1 MVAAL
6 ATMESMTSEQIT
18 NTGSVSGDCGSAQAR
33 ARTHVQAY
41 VQTQARQ
48 NGSSKD
54 GSATNGPARN
64 DSAKGGPSGRKHGL
78 QRCHA
83 MLHPASLRALL
94 PWLTSIIGIAS
105 ALCLVIAWF
114 PSTVWNTPIAS
125 SDAPAHYYFIRRLLD
140 EGLGAA
146 LHLWPHNSFYP
157 PLFHICA
164 YFVIK
169 IAALFGVQCSIYAAF
184 NITWIIASGVI
195 FPSGMLV
202 LCRYFLQRWNRGN
215 PISNPISRI
224 SQASPT
230 SESSSVSESSN
241 VSNQHAS
248 SAVNQQ
254 YNATLDVTFVLQNLL
269 GLFVPVLAVSSV
281 CHPYGLLNAGPLIAF
296 GFATSLLPFLI
307 AATLRLFDEIA
318 AREHIAKWLAITA
331 VAGVVCLVAHPR
343 IAFTY
348 ALILVPF
355 IVLRLPWKLILGA
368 FIAMCVGAVAF
379 VALMLTSFKSDRWAN
394 PASWF
399 HSHQPSK
406 NLWESISFCFAD
418 GLDGFPAILFALLL
432 IAGTVAAFVCASR
445 RTVVRFSDS
454 LSVAVSTVAPAF
466 SADADALASDTAV
479 PAPAV
484 SPVPT
489 SGLPAVSC
497 SDAADVSLFE
507 SSEPSRPRR
516 NDRLR
521 DVIALMA
528 AFLLV
533 TLVYVCTVTLVGAL
547 PNIISAPWYRDE
559 NRIVTMLPLVALPL
573 LVIGVNAFSECV
585 SACAASASFAPS
597 VSSFSAKN
605 NASSPSSVPSLS
617 PVSAVSSVKSVS
629 FASNW
634 IGPIAAFLAIAILA
648 VSAQIVCPSRTA
660 VRDAIIAHSSLDQ
673 SDPNE
678 QLTEQKII
686 VLRKVTERTGT
697 QATIISDPLNGSMYA
712 ETLFNANMLYP
723 IINARTD
730 VSSAPFGKV
739 ETAFASG
746 DVQQVLG
753 TVCPLT
759 DAPKY
764 FLTMGD
770 QAQSLQSF
778 PYRAQYDSFH
788 NEELIDAYVD
798 DGTLVKVADYSQ
810 YGQGWALYRFGCAD

>member
-1 MVAAL
+1 
-6 ATMESMTSEQIT
+6 MTSEQIT
-18 NTGSVSGDCGSAQAR
+18 NTGSVMANHGSIQTPA
-33 ARTHVQAY
+33 
-41 VQTQARQ
+41 QTQLRQ
-48 NGSSKD
+48 NGSS
-54 GSATNGPARN
+54 N
-64 DSAKGGPSGRKHGL
+64 GGPSERKRDL
-78 QRCHA
+78 RWRPA
-83 MLHPASLRALL
+83 MLHPASLRVLL
-94 PWLTSIIGIAS
+94 PWLTSIIGISS
-105 ALCLVIAWF
+105 ALCMVIAWF
-114 PSTVWNTPIAS
+114 PSTVWNTPIVS

-146 LHLWPHNSFYP
+146 LHLWPHDSFYP
-157 PLFHICA
+157 PLFHVCA
-164 YFVIK
+164 YSVIR
-169 IAALFGVQCSIYAAF
+169 IAALFGAQCSIYAAF

-215 PISNPISRI
+215 PISRI
-224 SQASPT
+224 SQASSTP
-230 SESSSVSESSN
+230 ESSSVSESSN
-241 VSNQHAS
+241 VSNQQVS
-248 SAVNQQ
+248 SAVNRQ
-254 YNATLDVTFVLQNLL
+254 YNATFDATFVLQNLI

-307 AATLRLFDEIA
+307 AATLRLFDAIA
-318 AREHIAKWLAITA
+318 AREHIVKWFVITA

-406 NLWESISFCFAD
+406 NLWESISFCFTD

-432 IAGTVAAFVCASR
+432 IAGTVAAFVCAFR
-445 RTVVRFSDS
+445 RAAVRSSDSFSSAASTVVPVASADVDVDASTSDI
-454 LSVAVSTVAPAF
+454 AVSA
-466 SADADALASDTAV
+466 AD
-479 PAPAV
+479 
-484 SPVPT
+484 SPV
-489 SGLPAVSC
+489 SVSC
-497 SDAADVSLFE
+497 PPPASHSNATDAASASSE
-507 SSEPSRPRR
+507 SSRLRR

-521 DVIALMA
+521 DVIALTA

-533 TLVYVCTVTLVGAL
+533 ALVYVCTVTLVGAL

-559 NRIVTMLPLVALPL
+559 NRIMTMLPLVALPL
-573 LVIGVNAFSECV
+573 LVIGINALAECV

-597 VSSFSAKN
+597 ASSFSTKN
-605 NASSPSSVPSLS
+605 SASSVPSLS
-617 PVSAVSSVKSVS
+617 SASAVSSVKNAS

-634 IGPIAAFLAIAILA
+634 IVLIAVFLVIAILA
-648 VSAQIVCPSRTA
+648 VSAQIVCPSRSA
-660 VRDAIIAHSSLDQ
+660 ARDTIIAHSSLNQ

-678 QLTEQKII
+678 QLTEQKIA

-730 VSSAPFGKV
+730 VPSAPFGKV

-746 DVQQVLG
+746 DAQQVLG

-759 DAPKY
+759 DAPEY

-788 NEELIDAYVD
+788 NEELIDTYVD
-798 DGTLVKVADYSQ
+798 GGTLVKVADYSQ
-810 YGQGWALYRFGCAD
+810 YGQGWALYRFGCTD

>member
-1 MVAAL
+1 MVSAL

-18 NTGSVSGDCGSAQAR
+18 NTGFVSGDCGSAQAR

-48 NGSSKD
+48 NGSAKD

-64 DSAKGGPSGRKHGL
+64 DSAKDGPSGRKHGL

-83 MLHPASLRALL
+83 MLRPASRHALL
-94 PWLTSIIGIAS
+94 PWLTSIIGVAS

-114 PSTVWNTPIAS
+114 PSTVWNTPIVS

-157 PLFHICA
+157 PLFHVCA

-215 PISNPISRI
+215 PISRI
-224 SQASPT
+224 SQALSTP
-230 SESSSVSESSN
+230 ESSSVSESSN
-241 VSNQHAS
+241 VSNQQVS
-248 SAVNQQ
+248 SAVNRQ
-254 YNATLDVTFVLQNLL
+254 YNATFDATFVLQNLI

-307 AATLRLFDEIA
+307 AATLRLFDAIA
-318 AREHIAKWLAITA
+318 AREHIVKWLAIAA

-406 NLWESISFCFAD
+406 NLWESISFCFTD

-432 IAGTVAAFVCASR
+432 IAGTVAAFVCAFR
-445 RTVVRFSDS
+445 RAAVRSSDS
-454 LSVAVSTVAPAF
+454 LSAAVSTVAPAF
-466 SADADALASDTAV
+466 SADADALVSDAAV
-479 PAPAV
+479 SAPGV
-484 SPVPT
+484 SPVST
-489 SGLPAVSC
+489 SGLPAASC
-497 SDAADVSLFE
+497 SDAADVSLFAP
-507 SSEPSRPRR
+507 SEPSRPRR

-521 DVIALMA
+521 DVIALTA

-533 TLVYVCTVTLVGAL
+533 TLVYVCTVTLIGAL

-559 NRIVTMLPLVALPL
+559 NRIMTMLPLVALPL
-573 LVIGVNAFSECV
+573 LVIGVNALSECV
-585 SACAASASFAPS
+585 SVCAASASFVPS
-597 VSSFSAKN
+597 ASSFSAKN
-605 NASSPSSVPSLS
+605 SVSSVPSLS
-617 PVSAVSSVKSVS
+617 SASAVSSVKNVS

-634 IGPIAAFLAIAILA
+634 IGPIAAFLVIAILA

-660 VRDAIIAHSSLDQ
+660 ARDAIIAHSSLNQ

-678 QLTEQKII
+678 QLTEQKIT
-686 VLRKVTERTGT
+686 VLRKVMERTGT

-712 ETLFNANMLYP
+712 ETLFNASMLYP

-730 VSSAPFGKV
+730 VPSVPFGKV

-746 DVQQVLG
+746 DGQQVLG

-759 DAPKY
+759 DAPEY

-798 DGTLVKVADYSQ
+798 GGTLVKVADYSQ
-810 YGQGWALYRFGCAD
+810 YGQGWALYRFGCTD

>member
-18 NTGSVSGDCGSAQAR
+18 NTGSVMANHGSIQTPA
-33 ARTHVQAY
+33 
-41 VQTQARQ
+41 QTQLRQ
-48 NGSSKD
+48 NGSS
-54 GSATNGPARN
+54 N
-64 DSAKGGPSGRKHGL
+64 GGPFERKRDL
-78 QRCHA
+78 RWRPA
-83 MLHPASLRALL
+83 MLHPASLRVLL

-114 PSTVWNTPIAS
+114 PSTVWNTPIVS

-157 PLFHICA
+157 PLFHVCA

-215 PISNPISRI
+215 PIPRI
-224 SQASPT
+224 SQASSTP
-230 SESSSVSESSN
+230 ESSSVSESSN
-241 VSNQHAS
+241 VSNQQVS
-248 SAVNQQ
+248 SAVNRQ
-254 YNATLDVTFVLQNLL
+254 YNATFDATFVLQNLI

-307 AATLRLFDEIA
+307 AATLRLFDAIA

-406 NLWESISFCFAD
+406 NLWESISFCLTD

-432 IAGTVAAFVCASR
+432 IAGTAAAFVCASR
-445 RTVVRFSDS
+445 RAAARASDSFSSAASTVVPVVSADVDVDASTSDI
-454 LSVAVSTVAPAF
+454 AVSA
-466 SADADALASDTAV
+466 AD
-479 PAPAV
+479 
-484 SPVPT
+484 SPV
-489 SGLPAVSC
+489 SVSC
-497 SDAADVSLFE
+497 PSPASHSNATDAASASSE
-507 SSEPSRPRR
+507 SSRLRR

-521 DVIALMA
+521 DVIALTA

-533 TLVYVCTVTLVGAL
+533 ALVYVCTVTLVGAL

-559 NRIVTMLPLVALPL
+559 NRIMTMLPLVALPL
-573 LVIGVNAFSECV
+573 LVIGINALAECV

-597 VSSFSAKN
+597 ASSFSTKN
-605 NASSPSSVPSLS
+605 SASSVPSLS
-617 PVSAVSSVKSVS
+617 SASAVSSVKNAS

-634 IGPIAAFLAIAILA
+634 IVLIAVFLVIAILA
-648 VSAQIVCPSRTA
+648 VSAQIVCPSRSA
-660 VRDAIIAHSSLDQ
+660 ARDTIIAHSSLNQ

-678 QLTEQKII
+678 QLTEQKIA

-730 VSSAPFGKV
+730 VPSAPFGKV

-746 DVQQVLG
+746 DAQQVLG

-759 DAPKY
+759 DAPEY

-788 NEELIDAYVD
+788 NEELIDTYVD
-798 DGTLVKVADYSQ
+798 GGTLVKVADYSQ

>member
-6 ATMESMTSEQIT
+6 ATMESMTSEQIM

-83 MLHPASLRALL
+83 MLHPASLRVLL
-94 PWLTSIIGIAS
+94 PWLTSIIGIAF

-114 PSTVWNTPIAS
+114 PSTVWNTPIVS

-157 PLFHICA
+157 PLFHVCA

-202 LCRYFLQRWNRGN
+202 LCRYFLQRWNHGN

-224 SQASPT
+224 SQASST

-241 VSNQHAS
+241 VLNQRVS
-248 SAVNQQ
+248 SAVNRQ
-254 YNATLDVTFVLQNLL
+254 YNATFDATFVLRNLI

-307 AATLRLFDEIA
+307 AATLRLFDAIA
-318 AREHIAKWLAITA
+318 AREHIVKWLAITA
-331 VAGVVCLVAHPR
+331 IAGVVCLVAHPR

-406 NLWESISFCFAD
+406 NLWESISFCFTD

-432 IAGTVAAFVCASR
+432 IAGTVAAFVCASCR
-445 RTVVRFSDS
+445 AAMRSADS
-454 LSVAVSTVAPAF
+454 LSAAVSTVAPDF
-466 SADADALASDTAV
+466 SADADASASDTAV
-479 PAPAV
+479 SAPDV
-484 SPVPT
+484 SPVST
-489 SGLPAVSC
+489 SGLPAASC
-497 SDAADVSLFE
+497 SDAADVSLSA

-521 DVIALMA
+521 DVIALTA

-559 NRIVTMLPLVALPL
+559 NRIMTMLPLVALPL
-573 LVIGVNAFSECV
+573 LVIGVNALSECV
-585 SACAASASFAPS
+585 SVCAASASFAPS
-597 VSSFSAKN
+597 ASSFSTKN
-605 NASSPSSVPSLS
+605 SASSSSSVPSLS
-617 PVSAVSSVKSVS
+617 SASAVSSVRNVS

-634 IGPIAAFLAIAILA
+634 IGPIAAFLVIAILA
-648 VSAQIVCPSRTA
+648 VSAQIVCSSRTA
-660 VRDAIIAHSSLDQ
+660 ARDTIIAHSSLNQ

-678 QLTEQKII
+678 QLTERKIT

-712 ETLFNANMLYP
+712 DTLFNANMLYP

-730 VSSAPFGKV
+730 VPSAPFGKV

-746 DVQQVLG
+746 DAQQVLG

-759 DAPKY
+759 DAPEY

-798 DGTLVKVADYSQ
+798 GGTLVKVADYSQ

>member
-6 ATMESMTSEQIT
+6 AMMELMTSEQIT
-18 NTGSVSGDCGSAQAR
+18 NAGSVTADHDSIQTHAQTR
-33 ARTHVQAY
+33 S
-41 VQTQARQ
+41 RQ
-48 NGSSKD
+48 NSL
-54 GSATNGPARN
+54 AT
-64 DSAKGGPSGRKHGL
+64 GGPSERKCDL
-78 QRCHA
+78 RWRPA
-83 MLHPASLRALL
+83 MLHSVSLRALL

-215 PISNPISRI
+215 RISNRISRISNPISRI

-254 YNATLDVTFVLQNLL
+254 YNATLDATFVLQNLL

-281 CHPYGLLNAGPLIAF
+281 CHPYGLLSAGPLIAF

-307 AATLRLFDEIA
+307 AATLRLFDEIS
-318 AREHIAKWLAITA
+318 AREHIVKWLAITA
-331 VAGVVCLVAHPR
+331 IAGVICLVAHPR

-484 SPVPT
+484 SPIPT

-585 SACAASASFAPS
+585 SACAASASFALS
-597 VSSFSAKN
+597 ASSFSAKN
-605 NASSPSSVPSLS
+605 SVSSSSVPSLS
-617 PVSAVSSVKSVS
+617 SGPAVSSVKSVS
-629 FASNW
+629 FISNW
-634 IGPIAAFLAIAILA
+634 IGPIAAFLVVAILA

>member
-48 NGSSKD
+48 NGSAKD

-64 DSAKGGPSGRKHGL
+64 DSAKDGPSGRKHGL

-83 MLHPASLRALL
+83 MLRPVSLRALL
-94 PWLTSIIGIAS
+94 PWLTSIIGVAS

-114 PSTVWNTPIAS
+114 PSTVWNTPIVS

-146 LHLWPHNSFYP
+146 LHLWPHDSFYP
-157 PLFHICA
+157 PLFHVCA
-164 YFVIK
+164 YLVIK

-195 FPSGMLV
+195 FPAGMLV

-224 SQASPT
+224 SQALST

-241 VSNQHAS
+241 ISNQQVPSAGNRQYDAAS
-248 SAVNQQ
+248 DA
-254 YNATLDVTFVLQNLL
+254 TFVLRNLI

-296 GFATSLLPFLI
+296 GFAMSLLPFLI
-307 AATLRLFDEIA
+307 AATLRLFDAIA

-406 NLWESISFCFAD
+406 NLWESISFCLTD
-418 GLDGFPAILFALLL
+418 GLDGFPASSVR
-432 IAGTVAAFVCASR
+432 TVADCGNCG
-445 RTVVRFSDS
+445 RF
-454 LSVAVSTVAPAF
+454 
-466 SADADALASDTAV
+466 
-479 PAPAV
+479 
-484 SPVPT
+484 
-489 SGLPAVSC
+489 
-497 SDAADVSLFE
+497 
-507 SSEPSRPRR
+507 
-516 NDRLR
+516 RLR
-521 DVIALMA
+521 
-528 AFLLV
+528 
-533 TLVYVCTVTLVGAL
+533 
-547 PNIISAPWYRDE
+547 
-559 NRIVTMLPLVALPL
+559 
-573 LVIGVNAFSECV
+573 
-585 SACAASASFAPS
+585 
-597 VSSFSAKN
+597 
-605 NASSPSSVPSLS
+605 
-617 PVSAVSSVKSVS
+617 
-629 FASNW
+629 
-634 IGPIAAFLAIAILA
+634 
-648 VSAQIVCPSRTA
+648 
-660 VRDAIIAHSSLDQ
+660 
-673 SDPNE
+673 
-678 QLTEQKII
+678 
-686 VLRKVTERTGT
+686 
-697 QATIISDPLNGSMYA
+697 
-712 ETLFNANMLYP
+712 
-723 IINARTD
+723 
-730 VSSAPFGKV
+730 
-739 ETAFASG
+739 
-746 DVQQVLG
+746 
-753 TVCPLT
+753 
-759 DAPKY
+759 
-764 FLTMGD
+764 
-770 QAQSLQSF
+770 F
-778 PYRAQYDSFH
+778 PPR
-788 NEELIDAYVD
+788 
-798 DGTLVKVADYSQ
+798 
-810 YGQGWALYRFGCAD
+810 GCACFGFVFVGCFHCGSRGFC

>member
-18 NTGSVSGDCGSAQAR
+18 NTGSVMANHGSIQTPA
-33 ARTHVQAY
+33 
-41 VQTQARQ
+41 QTQLRQ
-48 NGSSKD
+48 NGSS
-54 GSATNGPARN
+54 N
-64 DSAKGGPSGRKHGL
+64 GGPSERKRDL
-78 QRCHA
+78 RWRPA
-83 MLHPASLRALL
+83 MLHPASLRVLL
-94 PWLTSIIGIAS
+94 PWLTSIIGISS
-105 ALCLVIAWF
+105 ALCMVIAWF
-114 PSTVWNTPIAS
+114 PSTVWNTPIVS

-157 PLFHICA
+157 PLFHVCA
-164 YFVIK
+164 YSVIR
-169 IAALFGVQCSIYAAF
+169 IAALFGAQCSIYAAF

-215 PISNPISRI
+215 PISRI
-224 SQASPT
+224 SQASSTP
-230 SESSSVSESSN
+230 ESSSVSESSN
-241 VSNQHAS
+241 VSNQQVS
-248 SAVNQQ
+248 SAVNRQ
-254 YNATLDVTFVLQNLL
+254 YNATFDATFVLQNLI

-307 AATLRLFDEIA
+307 AATLRLFDAIA
-318 AREHIAKWLAITA
+318 AREHIAKWLAIAA

-406 NLWESISFCFAD
+406 NLWESISFCLTD

-432 IAGTVAAFVCASR
+432 IAGTAAAFVCASR
-445 RTVVRFSDS
+445 HAAARASDSFSSAASTVVPVASADVDVDASTSDI
-454 LSVAVSTVAPAF
+454 AVSA
-466 SADADALASDTAV
+466 AD
-479 PAPAV
+479 
-484 SPVPT
+484 SPV
-489 SGLPAVSC
+489 SVSC
-497 SDAADVSLFE
+497 PPPASHSNATDAASASSE
-507 SSEPSRPRR
+507 SSRLRR

-521 DVIALMA
+521 DVIALTA

-533 TLVYVCTVTLVGAL
+533 ALVYVCTVTLVGAL

-559 NRIVTMLPLVALPL
+559 NRIMTMLPLVALPL
-573 LVIGVNAFSECV
+573 LVIGINALAECV

-597 VSSFSAKN
+597 ASSFSTKN
-605 NASSPSSVPSLS
+605 SASSVPSLS
-617 PVSAVSSVKSVS
+617 SASAVSSVKNAS

-634 IGPIAAFLAIAILA
+634 IVLIAVFLVIAILA
-648 VSAQIVCPSRTA
+648 VSAQIVCPSRSA
-660 VRDAIIAHSSLDQ
+660 ARDTIIAHSSLNQ

-678 QLTEQKII
+678 QLTEQKIA

-730 VSSAPFGKV
+730 VPSAPFGKV

-746 DVQQVLG
+746 DAQQVLG

-759 DAPKY
+759 DAPEY

-788 NEELIDAYVD
+788 NEELIDTYVD
-798 DGTLVKVADYSQ
+798 GGTLVKVADYSQ
-810 YGQGWALYRFGCAD
+810 YGQGWALYRFGCTD

>member
-6 ATMESMTSEQIT
+6 AMMELMTSEQIT
-18 NTGSVSGDCGSAQAR
+18 NAGSVTADHDSIQTHAQTR
-33 ARTHVQAY
+33 S
-41 VQTQARQ
+41 RQ
-48 NGSSKD
+48 NGLV
-54 GSATNGPARN
+54 T
-64 DSAKGGPSGRKHGL
+64 GGPSERKCDL
-78 QRCHA
+78 RWRPA
-83 MLHPASLRALL
+83 MLHSASLRALL
-94 PWLTSIIGIAS
+94 PWLTSIIGIVS

-169 IAALFGVQCSIYAAF
+169 IAVLFGVQCSIYAAF

-224 SQASPT
+224 SNPISRISQASPT

-254 YNATLDVTFVLQNLL
+254 YNATLDATFVLQNLL

-281 CHPYGLLNAGPLIAF
+281 CHPYGLLSAGPLIAF

-307 AATLRLFDEIA
+307 AATLRLFDEIS
-318 AREHIAKWLAITA
+318 AREHIVKWLAITA
-331 VAGVVCLVAHPR
+331 IAGVICLVAHPR

-585 SACAASASFAPS
+585 SACAASASFALS
-597 VSSFSAKN
+597 ASSFSAKN
-605 NASSPSSVPSLS
+605 SVSSSSVPSLS

-634 IGPIAAFLAIAILA
+634 IGPIAAFLVVAILA

>member
-6 ATMESMTSEQIT
+6 ATMESMTSEQIA
-18 NTGSVSGDCGSAQAR
+18 NTGSVTADHGSIQ
-33 ARTHVQAY
+33 THA
-41 VQTQARQ
+41 QTQPRQ
-48 NGSSKD
+48 N
-54 GSATNGPARN
+54 
-64 DSAKGGPSGRKHGL
+64 DSVKGCPSERKCGL
-78 QRCHA
+78 RWRPA
-83 MLHPASLRALL
+83 MLHPASLRVLL
-94 PWLTSIIGIAS
+94 PWLTSIIGIAF

-114 PSTVWNTPIAS
+114 PSTVWNTPIVS
-125 SDAPAHYYFIRRLLD
+125 SDAPAHYYFIHRLLD

-146 LHLWPHNSFYP
+146 LHLWPHDSFYP

-164 YFVIK
+164 YLVIK

-195 FPSGMLV
+195 FPAGMLV
-202 LCRYFLQRWNRGN
+202 LCRYFLRRWNRGN

-224 SQASPT
+224 SQALST
-230 SESSSVSESSN
+230 SESSN
-241 VSNQHAS
+241 ISNQQVPSAGNRQYDAAS
-248 SAVNQQ
+248 DA
-254 YNATLDVTFVLQNLL
+254 TFVLRNLI

-307 AATLRLFDEIA
+307 AATLRLFDAIA

-406 NLWESISFCFAD
+406 NLWESISFCLTD

-432 IAGTVAAFVCASR
+432 IAGTAAAFVCASR
-445 RTVVRFSDS
+445 RAAARASDSFSSAASTVVPVASADVDVDASTSDI
-454 LSVAVSTVAPAF
+454 AVSA
-466 SADADALASDTAV
+466 AD
-479 PAPAV
+479 
-484 SPVPT
+484 SPV
-489 SGLPAVSC
+489 SVSC
-497 SDAADVSLFE
+497 PPPASHSNATDAASASSE
-507 SSEPSRPRR
+507 SSRLRR

-521 DVIALMA
+521 DVIALTA

-533 TLVYVCTVTLVGAL
+533 ALVYVCTVTLVGVL

-559 NRIVTMLPLVALPL
+559 NRIMTMLPLVALPL
-573 LVIGVNAFSECV
+573 LVIGINALAECV

-597 VSSFSAKN
+597 ASSFSTKN
-605 NASSPSSVPSLS
+605 SASSVPSLS
-617 PVSAVSSVKSVS
+617 SASAVSSVKNAS

-634 IGPIAAFLAIAILA
+634 IVLIAVFLVIAILA
-648 VSAQIVCPSRTA
+648 VSAQIVCPSRSA
-660 VRDAIIAHSSLDQ
+660 ARDTIIAHSSLNQ

-678 QLTEQKII
+678 QLTEQKIA

-730 VSSAPFGKV
+730 VPSAPFGKV

-746 DVQQVLG
+746 DAQQVLG

-759 DAPKY
+759 DAPEY

-788 NEELIDAYVD
+788 NEELIDTYVD
-798 DGTLVKVADYSQ
+798 GGTLVKVADYSQ
-810 YGQGWALYRFGCAD
+810 YGQGWALYRFGCTD

>member
-18 NTGSVSGDCGSAQAR
+18 NTGSVMANHGSIQTPA
-33 ARTHVQAY
+33 
-41 VQTQARQ
+41 QTQLRQ
-48 NGSSKD
+48 NGSS
-54 GSATNGPARN
+54 N
-64 DSAKGGPSGRKHGL
+64 GGPSERKRDL
-78 QRCHA
+78 RWRPA
-83 MLHPASLRALL
+83 MLHPASLRVLL

-114 PSTVWNTPIAS
+114 PSTVWNTPIVS

-157 PLFHICA
+157 PLFHVCA

-215 PISNPISRI
+215 PISCI
-224 SQASPT
+224 SQASSTP
-230 SESSSVSESSN
+230 ESSSVSESSN
-241 VSNQHAS
+241 VSNQQVS
-248 SAVNQQ
+248 SAVNRQ
-254 YNATLDVTFVLQNLL
+254 YNATFDATFVLQNLI

-307 AATLRLFDEIA
+307 AATLRLFDAIA
-318 AREHIAKWLAITA
+318 AREHIVKWLVITA

-406 NLWESISFCFAD
+406 NLWESISFCFTD

-432 IAGTVAAFVCASR
+432 IAGTVAAFVCAFR
-445 RTVVRFSDS
+445 RAAVRSSDS
-454 LSVAVSTVAPAF
+454 LSAAVSTVAPVA
-466 SADADALASDTAV
+466 SADVDVDASTSDI
-479 PAPAV
+479 AV
-484 SPVPT
+484 SAADSPV
-489 SGLPAVSC
+489 SVSC
-497 SDAADVSLFE
+497 PPPASHSNATDAASASSE
-507 SSEPSRPRR
+507 SSRLRR

-521 DVIALMA
+521 DVIALTA

-559 NRIVTMLPLVALPL
+559 NRIMTMLPLVTLPL
-573 LVIGVNAFSECV
+573 LVIGINALAECV

-597 VSSFSAKN
+597 ASSFSTKN
-605 NASSPSSVPSLS
+605 SASSVPSLS
-617 PVSAVSSVKSVS
+617 SASAVSSVKNAS

-634 IGPIAAFLAIAILA
+634 IVLIAVFLVIAILA
-648 VSAQIVCPSRTA
+648 VSAQIVCPSRSA
-660 VRDAIIAHSSLDQ
+660 ARDTIIAHSSLNQ

-678 QLTEQKII
+678 QLTEQKIA
-686 VLRKVTERTGT
+686 VLRKVTKRTGT

-730 VSSAPFGKV
+730 VPSAPFGKV

-746 DVQQVLG
+746 DAQQVLG

-759 DAPKY
+759 DAPEY

-788 NEELIDAYVD
+788 NEELIDTYVD
-798 DGTLVKVADYSQ
+798 GGTLVKVADYSQ
-810 YGQGWALYRFGCAD
+810 YGQGWALYRFGCTD

>member
-1 MVAAL
+1 M
-6 ATMESMTSEQIT
+6 
-18 NTGSVSGDCGSAQAR
+18 
-33 ARTHVQAY
+33 
-41 VQTQARQ
+41 
-48 NGSSKD
+48 
-54 GSATNGPARN
+54 
-64 DSAKGGPSGRKHGL
+64 
-78 QRCHA
+78 
-83 MLHPASLRALL
+83 
-94 PWLTSIIGIAS
+94 
-105 ALCLVIAWF
+105 
-114 PSTVWNTPIAS
+114 
-125 SDAPAHYYFIRRLLD
+125 
-140 EGLGAA
+140 
-146 LHLWPHNSFYP
+146 
-157 PLFHICA
+157 
-164 YFVIK
+164 
-169 IAALFGVQCSIYAAF
+169 
-184 NITWIIASGVI
+184 
-195 FPSGMLV
+195 
-202 LCRYFLQRWNRGN
+202 
-215 PISNPISRI
+215 
-224 SQASPT
+224 
-230 SESSSVSESSN
+230 
-241 VSNQHAS
+241 
-248 SAVNQQ
+248 
-254 YNATLDVTFVLQNLL
+254 
-269 GLFVPVLAVSSV
+269 
-281 CHPYGLLNAGPLIAF
+281 
-296 GFATSLLPFLI
+296 
-307 AATLRLFDEIA
+307 FDEIA

-479 PAPAV
+479 SVPAV

-605 NASSPSSVPSLS
+605 NASSSSFVPSLS
-617 PVSAVSSVKSVS
+617 SGPAVSSVKSVS

-634 IGPIAAFLAIAILA
+634 TGPIAAFLAIAILA

>member
-6 ATMESMTSEQIT
+6 AMMELMTSEQIT
-18 NTGSVSGDCGSAQAR
+18 NAGSVTADHDSIQTHAQTR
-33 ARTHVQAY
+33 S
-41 VQTQARQ
+41 RQ
-48 NGSSKD
+48 NSL
-54 GSATNGPARN
+54 AT
-64 DSAKGGPSGRKHGL
+64 GGPSERKCDL
-78 QRCHA
+78 RWRPA
-83 MLHPASLRALL
+83 MLHSASLRALL
-94 PWLTSIIGIAS
+94 PWLTSIIGIVS

-224 SQASPT
+224 SNPISRISQASPT

-254 YNATLDVTFVLQNLL
+254 YNATFDATFVLQNLL

-307 AATLRLFDEIA
+307 AATLRLFDEIS
-318 AREHIAKWLAITA
+318 AREHIVKWLAITA
-331 VAGVVCLVAHPR
+331 IAGVICLVAHPR

-432 IAGTVAAFVCASR
+432 IAGTVAAFVCVSR

-605 NASSPSSVPSLS
+605 NASSSSFVPSLS
-617 PVSAVSSVKSVS
+617 SGPAVSSVKSVS

-634 IGPIAAFLAIAILA
+634 TGPIAAFLAIAILA

-673 SDPNE
+673 SDPTE

>member
-18 NTGSVSGDCGSAQAR
+18 NTGSVMANHGSIQTPA
-33 ARTHVQAY
+33 
-41 VQTQARQ
+41 QTQLRQ
-48 NGSSKD
+48 NGSS
-54 GSATNGPARN
+54 N
-64 DSAKGGPSGRKHGL
+64 GGPSERKRDL
-78 QRCHA
+78 RWRPA
-83 MLHPASLRALL
+83 MLHPASLRVLL

-114 PSTVWNTPIAS
+114 PSTVWNTPIVS

-157 PLFHICA
+157 PLFHVCA

-215 PISNPISRI
+215 PISCI
-224 SQASPT
+224 SQASSTP
-230 SESSSVSESSN
+230 ESSSVSESSN
-241 VSNQHAS
+241 VSNQQVS
-248 SAVNQQ
+248 SAVNRQ
-254 YNATLDVTFVLQNLL
+254 YNATFDATFVLQNLI

-307 AATLRLFDEIA
+307 AATLRLFDAIA
-318 AREHIAKWLAITA
+318 AREHIVKWLVITA

-406 NLWESISFCFAD
+406 NLWESISFCFTD

-432 IAGTVAAFVCASR
+432 IAGTVAAFVCAFR
-445 RTVVRFSDS
+445 RAAVRSSDS
-454 LSVAVSTVAPAF
+454 LSAAVSTVAPVA
-466 SADADALASDTAV
+466 SADVDVDASTSDI
-479 PAPAV
+479 AV
-484 SPVPT
+484 SAADSPV
-489 SGLPAVSC
+489 SVSC
-497 SDAADVSLFE
+497 PPPASHSNATDAASASSE
-507 SSEPSRPRR
+507 SSRLRR

-521 DVIALMA
+521 DVIALTA

-559 NRIVTMLPLVALPL
+559 NRIMTMLPLVTLPL
-573 LVIGVNAFSECV
+573 LVIGINALAECV

-597 VSSFSAKN
+597 ASSFSTKN
-605 NASSPSSVPSLS
+605 SASSVPSLS
-617 PVSAVSSVKSVS
+617 SASAVSSVKNAS

-634 IGPIAAFLAIAILA
+634 IVLIAVFLVIAILA
-648 VSAQIVCPSRTA
+648 VSAQIVCPSRSA
-660 VRDAIIAHSSLDQ
+660 ARDTIIAHSSLNQ
-673 SDPNE
+673 NDPNE
-678 QLTEQKII
+678 QLTEQKIA
-686 VLRKVTERTGT
+686 VLRKVTKRTGT

-730 VSSAPFGKV
+730 VPSAPFGKV

-746 DVQQVLG
+746 DAQQVLG

-759 DAPKY
+759 DAPEY

-788 NEELIDAYVD
+788 NEELIDTYVD
-798 DGTLVKVADYSQ
+798 GGTLVKVADYSQ
-810 YGQGWALYRFGCAD
+810 YGQGWALYRFGCTD

>member
-6 ATMESMTSEQIT
+6 AMMELMTSEQIT
-18 NTGSVSGDCGSAQAR
+18 NAGSVTADHDSIQTHAQTR
-33 ARTHVQAY
+33 S
-41 VQTQARQ
+41 RQ
-48 NGSSKD
+48 NSL
-54 GSATNGPARN
+54 AT
-64 DSAKGGPSGRKHGL
+64 GGPSERKCDL
-78 QRCHA
+78 RWRPA
-83 MLHPASLRALL
+83 MLRPVSLRALL

-215 PISNPISRI
+215 RISNRISRISNPISRI

-254 YNATLDVTFVLQNLL
+254 YNATLDATFVLQNLL

-281 CHPYGLLNAGPLIAF
+281 CHPYGLLSAGPLIAF

-307 AATLRLFDEIA
+307 AATLRLFDEIS
-318 AREHIAKWLAITA
+318 AREHIVKWLAITA
-331 VAGVVCLVAHPR
+331 IAGVICLVAHPR

-484 SPVPT
+484 SPIPT

-585 SACAASASFAPS
+585 SACAASASFALS
-597 VSSFSAKN
+597 ASSFSAKN
-605 NASSPSSVPSLS
+605 SVSSSSVPSLS
-617 PVSAVSSVKSVS
+617 SGSAVSSVKSVS
-629 FASNW
+629 FISNW
-634 IGPIAAFLAIAILA
+634 IGPIAAFLVVAILA

>member
-6 ATMESMTSEQIT
+6 ATMESMTSEQIA
-18 NTGSVSGDCGSAQAR
+18 NTGSVTADHGSIQ
-33 ARTHVQAY
+33 THA
-41 VQTQARQ
+41 QTQLRQ
-48 NGSSKD
+48 NGSS
-54 GSATNGPARN
+54 N
-64 DSAKGGPSGRKHGL
+64 GGPSERKRGL
-78 QRCHA
+78 RWRPA

-241 VSNQHAS
+241 VSNQQVS
-248 SAVNQQ
+248 SAVNRQ
-254 YNATLDVTFVLQNLL
+254 YNATLDATFVLQNLI

-307 AATLRLFDEIA
+307 AATLRLFDAIA
-318 AREHIAKWLAITA
+318 AREHIVKWLAITA
-331 VAGVVCLVAHPR
+331 IAGVVCLVAHPR

-406 NLWESISFCFAD
+406 NLWESISFCFTD

-445 RTVVRFSDS
+445 RAAMRSSDS
-454 LSVAVSTVAPAF
+454 LSGAVSTVAPDF
-466 SADADALASDTAV
+466 SA
-479 PAPAV
+479 
-484 SPVPT
+484 
-489 SGLPAVSC
+489 SGLPAASC
-497 SDAADVSLFE
+497 SDPADVSLSA

-521 DVIALMA
+521 DVIALTA

-559 NRIVTMLPLVALPL
+559 NRIMTMLPLVALPL
-573 LVIGVNAFSECV
+573 LVIGVNALSECV

-597 VSSFSAKN
+597 ASSFSAKN
-605 NASSPSSVPSLS
+605 SVSSSSVPSLS
-617 PVSAVSSVKSVS
+617 SASAVSSVKNVS
-629 FASNW
+629 LASNW
-634 IGPIAAFLAIAILA
+634 IGPLAVFLVVAILA

-660 VRDAIIAHSSLDQ
+660 ARDAIIAHSSLNQ

-678 QLTEQKII
+678 QLTEQKIT

-712 ETLFNANMLYP
+712 DTLFNANMLYP

-730 VSSAPFGKV
+730 VPSAPFGKV

-746 DVQQVLG
+746 DRQQVLG
-753 TVCPLT
+753 TVCSLT
-759 DAPKY
+759 DAPEY

-788 NEELIDAYVD
+788 NEELIDTYVD
-798 DGTLVKVADYSQ
+798 GGTLVKVADYSQ

>member
-1 MVAAL
+1 MIPENRPLGMVAAL
-6 ATMESMTSEQIT
+6 AMMESMTSEQIT
-18 NTGSVSGDCGSAQAR
+18 NAGSVTADHDSIQTHAQTR
-33 ARTHVQAY
+33 S
-41 VQTQARQ
+41 RQ
-48 NGSSKD
+48 NSL
-54 GSATNGPARN
+54 AT
-64 DSAKGGPSGRKHGL
+64 GGPSERKCDL
-78 QRCHA
+78 RWRPA

-215 PISNPISRI
+215 RISNRISRI

-248 SAVNQQ
+248 SAVNRQ

-479 PAPAV
+479 SVPAV

-605 NASSPSSVPSLS
+605 NASSSSFVPSLS
-617 PVSAVSSVKSVS
+617 SGPAVSSVKSVS

-634 IGPIAAFLAIAILA
+634 TGPIAAFLAIAILA